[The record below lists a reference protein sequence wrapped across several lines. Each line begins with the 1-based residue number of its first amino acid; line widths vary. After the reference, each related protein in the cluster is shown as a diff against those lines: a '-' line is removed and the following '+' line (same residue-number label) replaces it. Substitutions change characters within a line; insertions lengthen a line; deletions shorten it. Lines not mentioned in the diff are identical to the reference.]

1 MQQGRQGN
9 RRERILP
16 ASVAYH
22 GLSRQPNRTAE
33 RGWAMTTPTIAFPV
47 RLSEKYRP
55 RKVAEF
61 VGLPKAKRV
70 LSKFVAAPYPCAF
83 LFFGPPGW
91 ARLRRRLR
99 WPKRWARSF
108 IIVVP
113 QLFHQQPFAPHRI
126 ENLQEQHPQQPLR
139 SNRRTPHIRIP
150 LRKLRRH
157 LFQNAVH
164 HRPDRPQRMIG
175 RHALLRRYIT
185 EHRFLLVVFSA
196 HSFAS

>member
-1 MQQGRQGN
+1 
-9 RRERILP
+9 
-16 ASVAYH
+16 
-22 GLSRQPNRTAE
+22 
-33 RGWAMTTPTIAFPV
+33 MTTPTIAFPV

-70 LSKFVAAPYPCAF
+70 LSKFVAAPYPRAF

-139 SNRRTPHIRIP
+139 SIDG
-150 LRKLRRH
+150 
-157 LFQNAVH
+157 
-164 HRPDRPQRMIG
+164 RPTSAYRFANCGDISFRMPSTIARIG
-175 RHALLRRYIT
+175 R
-185 EHRFLLVVFSA
+185 SG
-196 HSFAS
+196 